1 MTKKLSSIKNI
12 MPKNVSQFPSTTI
25 EAGALEYTSS
35 NLLTDQERRSAVQTL
50 VTQKPLETEKQLRSQ
65 IQYDL
70 SYQIKFQERYDNEYG
85 VIVDHIDINNSDL
98 DELSEALKTVVKSL
112 MPLTDDELIK
122 RLTVMLAVQTKQSM
136 KSDDLT
142 LKIKSLVQ
150 LINYDDQIP
159 ADIII
164 YSINHLTR
172 ELKWYPAY
180 AEIIKV
186 CGHLMDVRKKL
197 YHELHKRI
205 KSLAYDKQIMHNR
218 TTEEEQTS

>member
-1 MTKKLSSIKNI
+1 M
-12 MPKNVSQFPSTTI
+12 
-25 EAGALEYTSS
+25 
-35 NLLTDQERRSAVQTL
+35 
-50 VTQKPLETEKQLRSQ
+50 ETEKQLRSQ
-65 IQYDL
+65 IQYEL

-98 DELSEALKTVVKSL
+98 DELSEAVKTVVKSL

-164 YSINHLTR
+164 HSINHLTR

-180 AEIIKV
+180 SEIIKV